1 MTRPWLDPTLTA
13 QGRLPMH
20 SVPHADRLEL
30 DGRWR
35 FQLLPHPEAEAAEE
49 WAEIDVP
56 GVWTMQGFADLPH
69 YTNVQMPFAGLP
81 PAIPAANPTGLY
93 ERGFQ
98 LPEGW
103 SGKRIVL
110 HVGAAESVLIV
121 RLNGRDI
128 GISKDSHLAA
138 ELDITDV
145 VQAGDN
151 SLSLRVVKWSDAT
164 YIEDQDQWWHGG
176 ITRSVFVYAT
186 AVVHLAD
193 VRVNAGLADDLATG
207 TLELQTQVE
216 FGPQG
221 PQPGWVIEARLQGPA
236 GFDQTWRSDV
246 RCPDRMGLARWSRDD
261 QRIMYR
267 HASGMDTGADDA
279 AVWDELHAAM
289 VPPPD
294 GSSSSRIEVARSPV
308 GRPRRR
314 RCTR

>member
-1 MTRPWLDPTLTA
+1 MTRPWLDATLTA

-35 FQLLPHPEAEAAEE
+35 FQLLPRPDAEASED

-138 ELDITDV
+138 ELDITDA
-145 VQAGDN
+145 VQAGEN

-164 YIEDQDQWWHGG
+164 YH
-176 ITRSVFVYAT
+176 R
-186 AVVHLAD
+186 
-193 VRVNAGLADDLATG
+193 
-207 TLELQTQVE
+207 
-216 FGPQG
+216 GPG
-221 PQPGWVIEARLQGPA
+221 PV
-236 GFDQTWRSDV
+236 
-246 RCPDRMGLARWSRDD
+246 
-261 QRIMYR
+261 
-267 HASGMDTGADDA
+267 
-279 AVWDELHAAM
+279 
-289 VPPPD
+289 
-294 GSSSSRIEVARSPV
+294 VARRHHPLGLRV
-308 GRPRRR
+308 CHRGRAPCRRACQR
-314 RCTR
+314 RPGR